1 MIRVN
6 GRCFPMTDHPENVPA
21 DDAEAG
27 DTLAGDLERL
37 LREQLDELEELVREH
52 PLATVGIAAGA
63 GLIAALIL
71 SRR

>member
-1 MIRVN
+1 
-6 GRCFPMTDHPENVPA
+6 MTDQHQDVPA
-21 DDAEAG
+21 DAPEG
-27 DTLAGDLERL
+27 ESPISDLERL

-52 PLATVGIAAGA
+52 PLATFGIAAGA